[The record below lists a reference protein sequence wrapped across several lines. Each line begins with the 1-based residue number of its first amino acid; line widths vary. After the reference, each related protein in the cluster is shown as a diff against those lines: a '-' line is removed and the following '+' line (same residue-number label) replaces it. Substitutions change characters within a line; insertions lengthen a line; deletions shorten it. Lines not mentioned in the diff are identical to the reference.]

1 MTRPLAREAASGG
14 AAVRLILF
22 SKFLQG
28 LDVPGLIAKAQELGL
43 EGYDLCVRP
52 GYVVGPENL
61 RDLPGA
67 VAAFRRAGL
76 DVPLITAPTDLQS
89 TEDPRAAAYLTAMR
103 DAGVGLI
110 KIGYF
115 GFNRR
120 RDYWAEVERIR
131 AALAGWADLATRA
144 GITALYH
151 THSGDVGQNASALMH
166 LIHGLDPAAVAGYLD
181 PGHLVFCG
189 EPFPFAAAVVAGQL
203 RAVALKDGH
212 RGRRH
217 FVPAGQGDVDWPAVF
232 DTLVERGFDGPLSVH
247 AEYETPPGQDF
258 ASLLPAEVAFF
269 RDARDR
275 AVGRAQQASGG

>member
-1 MTRPLAREAASGG
+1 MSPPRSEVLAVGG
-14 AAVRLILF
+14 DVVRLILF

-28 LDVPGLIAKAQELGL
+28 FDVPGLIAKAQELGL
-43 EGYDLCVRP
+43 EGYDLCARP

-61 RDLPGA
+61 HDLPGA
-67 VAAFRRAGL
+67 VATFRRAGL
-76 DVPLITAPTDLQS
+76 DVPLITAPTDLLS
-89 TEDPRAAAYLTAMR
+89 AEDPRAAAYLTAMR
-103 DAGVGLI
+103 DAGVGLL

-120 RDYWAEVERIR
+120 LDYWAEVARIR
-131 AALAGWADLATRA
+131 AVLAGWADLAART
-144 GITALYH
+144 GGTVLYH
-151 THSGDVGQNASALMH
+151 THSGDMGQNASALLH
-166 LIHGLDPAAVAGYLD
+166 LIHGFGPAVAGYLA

-212 RGRRH
+212 RGRGH
-217 FVPAGQGDVDWPAVF
+217 FAPAGQGDVDWAAVF

-247 AEYETPPGQDF
+247 AEYETPARQQF

-269 RDARDR
+269 REARDR
-275 AVGRAQQASGG
+275 AVARTQQGAGR